1 MRGSRGRRLLLLIAG
16 SALAVGAWS
25 VQPAGA
31 AEPPP
36 RSSGGVGVAMVHNCP
51 ASGQPNLEL
60 WDGYGSWET
69 PAVRR
74 AQCLLNWALNPWDY
88 PALDVDGEFGP
99 LTEARVY
106 DFQECMV
113 YGHGH
118 NISIDG
124 EIGRQTWPLL
134 ERWAADPDYWAC

>member
-1 MRGSRGRRLLLLIAG
+1 MRASRGRRLLLLIAG

-25 VQPAGA
+25 AQPAGA
-31 AEPPP
+31 AEQPPKP
-36 RSSGGVGVAMVHNCP
+36 SGVGAAMVHDCP

-88 PALDVDGEFGP
+88 PSLDEDGEFGP
-99 LTEARVY
+99 LTQGRVY

-113 YGHGH
+113 YVHGH
-118 NISIDG
+118 DIYIDG
-124 EIGRQTWPLL
+124 EIGTQTWPLL
-134 ERWAADPDYWAC
+134 EAWAADPYYYAC